1 MSDEVDEPLD
11 DLRREVESS
20 DGRDETDGSSDDD
33 DKKGWS
39 GPDGDETNGSGKME
53 GSEDTGGE
61 DIPGGDEGP
70 LGDLRR
76 DVESRTGE
84 RKATDAREYF
94 AEMDVEDVDTDEV
107 WADLLFE
114 DGEPTEGQFPASGTD
129 EKGGQ
134 VVTQGLCHRCEY
146 FGDPPQLHCTHE
158 GTDIRELVDM
168 SHYRVTN
175 CPMVDQDVEE

>member
-1 MSDEVDEPLD
+1 MSDEIDEPLD

-20 DGRDETDGSSDDD
+20 DDREETDESGDDGDKTGRSDADGDETDGS
-33 DKKGWS
+33 GR
-39 GPDGDETNGSGKME
+39 GDE
-53 GSEDTGGE
+53 SEETETE
-61 DIPGGDEGP
+61 DIPEADEGP
-70 LGDLRR
+70 MGELRR
-76 DVESRTGE
+76 DVESKADE

-94 AEMDVEDVDTDEV
+94 AEMDVGDVDTDEI

-129 EKGGQ
+129 EKAGQ

-158 GTDIRELVDM
+158 GTEIRELVDM